1 MPIKSSQ
8 TIADRLNA
16 AQVAINNTLTDTEIQ
31 SLVAAYGYTA
41 AKMNEGKQ
49 LYDLAFNG
57 VNAQIAAAGAQRDKT
72 ANTNAAQTT
81 AQQAYQDLSQVARA
95 AFGKDKT
102 RLAALGLTG
111 AMPKTTS
118 GFITA
123 AYALFDNALKVE
135 DIQKLLATY
144 GYDPAKLHTERA
156 KIAAFESA
164 NQAQEAAKGAAHQAT
179 REQDAALAALRD
191 WLAQYIK
198 IAKVALRDKKELLTK
213 LGVLAASGGRPKKP
227 ATDKKPAPD
236 SSAKE
241 G

>member
-1 MPIKSSQ
+1 M
-8 TIADRLNA
+8 
-16 AQVAINNTLTDTEIQ
+16 AIGNTLTDTEIQ

-41 AKMNEGKQ
+41 ARMNEGKQ
-49 LYDLAFNG
+49 LYDKAFNG
-57 VNAQIAAAGAQRDKT
+57 VNAQIAAAGAQRDAT
-72 ANTNAAQTT
+72 ASTNMAQTT
-81 AQQAYQDLSQVARA
+81 AQKAYQDLSQVARA

-111 AMPKTTS
+111 TMPHTTS

-135 DIQKLLATY
+135 EIQKLLATY
-144 GYDPAKLHTERA
+144 GYDPAKLQSERA

-191 WLAQYIK
+191 WLAQYLR
-198 IAKVALRDKKELLTK
+198 IAKVALRDKKDLLTK
-213 LGVLAASGGRPKKP
+213 LSVLAASGGQPSKKP
-227 ATDKKPAPD
+227 TDKKPVPD
-236 SSAKE
+236 SATKE